1 MRTSKRISNL
11 SELKKSDVVY
21 LVRKGKKEAEAFEVV
36 TTFPGRLSAFT
47 IVKSMSTGMKM
58 VMRPLGPGE
67 YIYMVEERE
76 EIAC

>member
-11 SELKKSDVVY
+11 SELKESDVVY
-21 LVRKGKKEAEAFEVV
+21 LVRKDKKEAEAFEVV

-47 IVKSMSTGMKM
+47 VVKSMSTGMNM
-58 VMRPLGPGE
+58 VMRPLEPGE